1 MAKGDCLP
9 YLYRTTDNSAYAYSA
24 KVIVIFNI

>member
-1 MAKGDCLP
+1 MAKSNGLP
-9 YLYRTTDNSAYAYSA
+9 HLYRTADNSAYAYSA